1 MNCRLSSA
9 TPPHTPLRPG
19 KWGSSKNHTLSEIS
33 CLLWAFIF
41 TLLLFLGEHITLSYL
56 VTTLFS
62 STTGAKMQKLPSKDT
77 APNFGERWADKVAEF
92 GGSWTFIIVFT
103 IMMIV
108 WIGLNSWVLFFQPF
122 DPYPYI
128 FLNLVLSCI
137 AALQAPIIMMSQN
150 RQETKDRIRAE
161 KDYHIN
167 LRAEHEIQQ
176 LRNCLNEYTISQQDS
191 FNKLHEAIKEFKN
204 HQKN

>member
-1 MNCRLSSA
+1 
-9 TPPHTPLRPG
+9 
-19 KWGSSKNHTLSEIS
+19 
-33 CLLWAFIF
+33 
-41 TLLLFLGEHITLSYL
+41 
-56 VTTLFS
+56 
-62 STTGAKMQKLPSKDT
+62 MQKLPSKDT
-77 APNFGERWADKVAEF
+77 APTLGERWADKVAEF
-92 GGSWTFIIVFT
+92 GGSWTFIILFM

-150 RQETKDRIRAE
+150 RQEAKDRIRAE

-167 LRAEHEIQQ
+167 LKAELEIQE
-176 LRNCLNEYTISQQDS
+176 LKASVKTILAVQQDE
-191 FNKLHEAIKEFKN
+191 FRKLEKYIKQLKSS
-204 HQKN
+204 

>member
-1 MNCRLSSA
+1 
-9 TPPHTPLRPG
+9 
-19 KWGSSKNHTLSEIS
+19 
-33 CLLWAFIF
+33 
-41 TLLLFLGEHITLSYL
+41 
-56 VTTLFS
+56 
-62 STTGAKMQKLPSKDT
+62 MQKLPSKDT
-77 APNFGERWADKVAEF
+77 VPNFGERWADKVAEF

-150 RQETKDRIRAE
+150 RQEAKDRIRAE

-167 LRAEHEIQQ
+167 LKAELEIQE
-176 LRNCLNEYTISQQDS
+176 LKASVKTILAVQQDE
-191 FNKLHEAIKEFKN
+191 FRKLEKYIKQLKSS
-204 HQKN
+204 

>member
-1 MNCRLSSA
+1 
-9 TPPHTPLRPG
+9 
-19 KWGSSKNHTLSEIS
+19 
-33 CLLWAFIF
+33 
-41 TLLLFLGEHITLSYL
+41 
-56 VTTLFS
+56 
-62 STTGAKMQKLPSKDT
+62 MQKLPSKDT
-77 APNFGERWADKVAEF
+77 APTLGERWADKVAEF
-92 GGSWTFIIVFT
+92 GGSWTFIILFM

-150 RQETKDRIRAE
+150 RQEAKDRIRAE

-176 LRNCLNEYTISQQDS
+176 LRNCLNEHTISQQDS
-191 FNKLHEAIKEFKN
+191 FNKLHEAIQELRGL
-204 HQKN
+204 QKI